1 MMRAVGASRWNIF
14 RIILEETT
22 ILSLG
27 GGLIGIF
34 ISILGSRLIEAF
46 VRAVM
51 PFVPS
56 GNLISFDAGLA
67 VGSVIFIL
75 VIGLCAGIYPA
86 WKASKINPVEAI
98 KG

>member
-1 MMRAVGASRWNIF
+1 
-14 RIILEETT
+14 
-22 ILSLG
+22 
-27 GGLIGIF
+27 
-34 ISILGSRLIEAF
+34 
-46 VRAVM
+46 M

-67 VGSVIFIL
+67 MGSVIFIL